1 MMTHNLGVAV
11 IGCGYWGV
19 NYVRILNELP
29 GVTVTAICEQ
39 RAERLGEI
47 RQRFPETPV
56 FSSLEQVLAM
66 PEVEAVVICTGATT
80 HFEIACQAIAAG
92 KHLLI
97 EKPLT
102 TKPADAA
109 ELVKLAQRQGVK
121 LMVGH
126 TFLYNPA
133 VHLVKEHVQ
142 QADLGEIYYLYSCRT
157 NLGPIRHDVNA
168 LWDLAPHDVS
178 IFNYLLD
185 STPRWVSAVGA
196 KVLKNHR
203 EDVGFISLGYDNNI
217 IGHIHVS
224 WADPNKVRELVVVGS
239 KQRIVFNDM
248 NTMERVKIFEKGI
261 SPVQPE
267 AASFGEFQYL
277 MRDGDII
284 SPHVAASEPLKNQC
298 RHFVDCIVNDQHP
311 QTDGQ
316 DGLAVVRVM
325 TAIEQS
331 IQQRGAPVF
340 IDEPAVPMA
349 LNLNEKAASV
359 AAPQSTLLNLAG
371 SMERLY
377 DFQS

>member
-1 MMTHNLGVAV
+1 MSHNLGVAV

-39 RAERLGEI
+39 RSERVDEI
-47 RQRFPETPV
+47 RQRFPGTPV
-56 FSSLEQVLAM
+56 FSSLDHVLALA
-66 PEVEAVVICTGATT
+66 EVEAVVICTGATT
-80 HFEIACQAIAAG
+80 HFEVASRAIAAG

-102 TKPADAA
+102 TDPVDAA
-109 ELVKLAQRQGVK
+109 QLVQLAQHHKVK

-133 VHLVKEHVQ
+133 VQLVKEHVQ
-142 QADLGEIYYLYSCRT
+142 RTDLGEIYYLYSCRT

-203 EDVGFISLGYDNNI
+203 EDVGFISLGYGDNI
-217 IGHIHVS
+217 VGHIHVS

-239 KQRIVFNDM
+239 KQRIVFNDLD
-248 NTMERVKIFEKGI
+248 TMERVKIFEKGI
-261 SPVQPE
+261 SPVQAE

-298 RHFVDCIVNDQHP
+298 RHFVECVINDQQP
-311 QTDGQ
+311 QTDGR

-325 TAIEQS
+325 AAIEQS
-331 IQQRGAPVF
+331 IQLRGAPIF
-340 IDEPAVPMA
+340 LETPAP
-349 LNLNEKAASV
+349 N
-359 AAPQSTLLNLAG
+359 STLTPMPENMTLNAHPSTRLNLAA

>member
-1 MMTHNLGVAV
+1 MSHNLGVAV

-39 RAERLGEI
+39 RSERVDEI
-47 RQRFPETPV
+47 RQRFPGTPV
-56 FSSLEQVLAM
+56 FSSLDHVLALA
-66 PEVEAVVICTGATT
+66 EVEAVVICTGATT
-80 HFEIACQAIAAG
+80 HFEVASRAIAAG

-102 TKPADAA
+102 TDPVDAA
-109 ELVKLAQRQGVK
+109 QLVQLAQRHGVK

-142 QADLGEIYYLYSCRT
+142 RTDLGEIYYLYSCRT

-185 STPRWVSAVGA
+185 STTRWVSAVGA

-203 EDVGFISLGYDNNI
+203 EDVGFISLGYGDNI
-217 IGHIHVS
+217 VGHIHVS

-239 KQRIVFNDM
+239 KQRIVFNDLD
-248 NTMERVKIFEKGI
+248 TMERVKIFEKGI
-261 SPVQPE
+261 SPVQAE

-298 RHFVDCIVNDQHP
+298 RHFVECVINDQQP
-311 QTDGQ
+311 QTDGR

-325 TAIEQS
+325 AAIEQS
-331 IQQRGAPVF
+331 IQLRGAPIFLDTPVSNG
-340 IDEPAVPMA
+340 ALTPMHENVT
-349 LNLNEKAASV
+349 LNAH
-359 AAPQSTLLNLAG
+359 QSTRLNLAA

>member
-1 MMTHNLGVAV
+1 MSHNLGVAV

-39 RAERLGEI
+39 RSERVDEI
-47 RQRFPETPV
+47 RQRFPGTPV
-56 FSSLEQVLAM
+56 FSSLDHVLALA
-66 PEVEAVVICTGATT
+66 EVEAVVICTGATT
-80 HFEIACQAIAAG
+80 HFEVASRAIAAG

-102 TKPADAA
+102 TDPVDAA
-109 ELVKLAQRQGVK
+109 QLVQLAQRHGVK

-142 QADLGEIYYLYSCRT
+142 RTDLGEIYYLYSCRT

-203 EDVGFISLGYDNNI
+203 EDVGFISLGYGDNI
-217 IGHIHVS
+217 VGHIHVS

-239 KQRIVFNDM
+239 KQRIVFNDLD
-248 NTMERVKIFEKGI
+248 TMERVKIFEKGI
-261 SPVQPE
+261 SPVQAE

-298 RHFVDCIVNDQHP
+298 RHFVECVINDQQP
-311 QTDGQ
+311 QTDGR

-325 TAIEQS
+325 AAIEQS
-331 IQQRGAPVF
+331 IQLRGAPIFLDTPVSNG
-340 IDEPAVPMA
+340 A
-349 LNLNEKAASV
+349 LNPMHENVTLNAH
-359 AAPQSTLLNLAG
+359 QSTRLNLAA